1 MTPTATVKWDWSFP
15 KNKNGNA
22 MNLPRN
28 VFRFEILLYA
38 SLILDAL
45 SLAFGDRTVTAG
57 TSEQTIMAQSVV
69 SGCLILLMLYL
80 VYLAARH
87 RKSWPRWVLAAALVL
102 SVISLISLIGESGLA
117 LDSGIEVL
125 SCALTIAGLYYSFTG
140 DAQGWFD
147 A

>member
-1 MTPTATVKWDWSFP
+1 MT
-15 KNKNGNA
+15 
-22 MNLPRN
+22 LPRN

-45 SLAFGDRTVTAG
+45 SVAFEDRTVTPG
-57 TSEQTIMAQSVV
+57 TSEQTILAQTVI
-69 SGCLILLMLYL
+69 SGCLILLMMYL
-80 VYLAARH
+80 VHYAARH

-102 SVISLISLIGESGLA
+102 SVISLIQIIGESGLA
-117 LDSGIEVL
+117 LDSGIEVV
-125 SCALTIAGLYYSFTG
+125 SCVLTVIGLYYSFTG

>member
-1 MTPTATVKWDWSFP
+1 
-15 KNKNGNA
+15 

-45 SLAFGDRTVTAG
+45 SVAFADRTVTSSN
-57 TSEQTIMAQSVV
+57 SEQAIMAQSVV
-69 SGCLILLMLYL
+69 SACLIMLMLYL
-80 VYLAARH
+80 VYHAARH

-102 SVISLISLIGESGLA
+102 SAISLIGIIDESGLA
-117 LDSGIEVL
+117 FDSGIEIL
-125 SCALTIAGLYYSFTG
+125 SCVLTVAGLYYSVTG
-140 DAQGWFD
+140 DAQGWFN